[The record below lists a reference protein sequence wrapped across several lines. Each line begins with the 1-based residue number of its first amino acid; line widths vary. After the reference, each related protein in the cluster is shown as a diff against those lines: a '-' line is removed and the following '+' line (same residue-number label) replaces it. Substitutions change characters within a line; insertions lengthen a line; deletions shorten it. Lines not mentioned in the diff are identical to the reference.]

1 MIKNTDISKKLI
13 EKFGLQKKK
22 SDEVVT
28 NFIDIINEGLR
39 EERLVKIK
47 GLGTFKMMSINARES
62 VDVNTGERILLEG
75 REKISFTPDATI
87 KELVNKPFAQFETVM
102 LNPGVDFS
110 DIDAKF
116 KFTEQS
122 IEVEADVKPE
132 AESKP
137 EVFVKPKEKS
147 DVVEANKITKQ
158 EVQADVK
165 PEAIN
170 VVKSE
175 PKNERQEPDVK
186 SFVQENHSEINDT
199 EENYTDMMKLKELTE
214 QVSILEKSRNLYRT
228 LFYIT
233 LAALIACVC
242 YNFISNQKEVANT
255 PKSQVEEKTTIDNVA
270 NQGEK
275 KSEPVVKQDAISVSS
290 SETVSKTEKAEKSE
304 KAEAVSKNDTNIP
317 DQSVYN
323 QDPRVRLGA
332 YMIMGVD
339 QTITVQ
345 KGQTLAGLSKAYLG
359 PGMECYLQAING
371 GIKEVKEGQTI
382 KIPKLKTKKSLK
394 TSKRVQ

>member
-28 NFIDIINEGLR
+28 NFVDIINEGLR
-39 EERLVKIK
+39 EDRLVKIK

-110 DIDAKF
+110 DIDAKY

-122 IEVEADVKPE
+122 IEVEADVKPK

-137 EVFVKPKEKS
+137 KVFVKPKEKS
-147 DVVEANKITKQ
+147 DVVEANKETNREI
-158 EVQADVK
+158 QAEVK

-175 PKNERQEPDVK
+175 PKNERLEPDVK

-199 EENYTDMMKLKELTE
+199 EENNTDMMKLKELTE

-242 YNFISNQKEVANT
+242 YNFISNQNEVANT
-255 PKSQVEEKTTIDNVA
+255 QKSQVEEKTTIDNVA
-270 NQGEK
+270 SQGEK
-275 KSEPVVKQDAISVSS
+275 KNEPVVKQDAISVSS
-290 SETVSKTEKAEKSE
+290 SETVSKTEKAE

-345 KGQTLAGLSKAYLG
+345 KGQTLTGLSKAYLG

>member
-28 NFIDIINEGLR
+28 NFVDIINEGLR

-137 EVFVKPKEKS
+137 KVSVKPKEKS
-147 DVVEANKITKQ
+147 DVVEANKETNR
-158 EVQADVK
+158 EVQAEVK

-186 SFVQENHSEINDT
+186 SFVQENHSEINDI
-199 EENYTDMMKLKELTE
+199 EENNTDMMKLKELTE

-242 YNFISNQKEVANT
+242 YNFISNQNEVVNT

-290 SETVSKTEKAEKSE
+290 SETVSKTEKAEK
-304 KAEAVSKNDTNIP
+304 AEAVIKNDTNIP

-345 KGQTLAGLSKAYLG
+345 KGQTLTGLSKAYLG

>member
-28 NFIDIINEGLR
+28 HFVDIINEGLR

-122 IEVEADVKPE
+122 IEVEADVKPK

-137 EVFVKPKEKS
+137 KVSVKPKEKS
-147 DVVEANKITKQ
+147 DVVEANKETNREI
-158 EVQADVK
+158 QAEVK
-165 PEAIN
+165 PKAIN

-175 PKNERQEPDVK
+175 PKNERLEPDVK

-199 EENYTDMMKLKELTE
+199 EENNTDMMKLKELTE

-275 KSEPVVKQDAISVSS
+275 KNEPVVKQDAISVSS
-290 SETVSKTEKAEKSE
+290 SETVSKTEKAE

>member
-1 MIKNTDISKKLI
+1 MIRNTDISKKLI

-39 EERLVKIK
+39 EDRLVKIK

-75 REKISFTPDATI
+75 RKKISFTPDATI

-122 IEVEADVKPE
+122 IEVEADVKPK

-137 EVFVKPKEKS
+137 KVSVKPKEKS
-147 DVVEANKITKQ
+147 DVVEANKETNR
-158 EVQADVK
+158 EVQAEVK

-170 VVKSE
+170 VDKSE
-175 PKNERQEPDVK
+175 PKNERLEPDVK
-186 SFVQENHSEINDT
+186 SFVQENHSQIKDT

-242 YNFISNQKEVANT
+242 YNFIPNQKEVANT

-275 KSEPVVKQDAISVSS
+275 KNEPVVKQDAISVSS
-290 SETVSKTEKAEKSE
+290 SETVSKTEKAE

-345 KGQTLAGLSKAYLG
+345 KGQTLTGLSKAYLG

>member
-28 NFIDIINEGLR
+28 HFVDIINEGLR

-116 KFTEQS
+116 KFTEQP
-122 IEVEADVKPE
+122 IEVEADVKPK

-137 EVFVKPKEKS
+137 KVFVKPKEKS
-147 DVVEANKITKQ
+147 DVVEANKETNREI
-158 EVQADVK
+158 QAEVK
-165 PEAIN
+165 PKAIN

-175 PKNERQEPDVK
+175 PKNERLEPDVK

-199 EENYTDMMKLKELTE
+199 EENNTDMMKLKELTE

-275 KSEPVVKQDAISVSS
+275 KNEPVVKQDAISVSS
-290 SETVSKTEKAEKSE
+290 SETVSKTEKAE

>member
-28 NFIDIINEGLR
+28 NFVDIINEGLR

-110 DIDAKF
+110 DIDAKY

-122 IEVEADVKPE
+122 IEVEADVKPK

-137 EVFVKPKEKS
+137 KVFVKPKEKS
-147 DVVEANKITKQ
+147 VVVEVNKETNREI
-158 EVQADVK
+158 QAEVK

-175 PKNERQEPDVK
+175 PKNERLEPDVK

-242 YNFISNQKEVANT
+242 YNFISNQKEGANT

-275 KSEPVVKQDAISVSS
+275 KNEPVVKQDAISVSS
-290 SETVSKTEKAEKSE
+290 SETVSKTEKAE

-345 KGQTLAGLSKAYLG
+345 KGQTLTGLSKAYLG

>member
-28 NFIDIINEGLR
+28 NFVDIINEGLR
-39 EERLVKIK
+39 EDRLVKIK

-62 VDVNTGERILLEG
+62 VDVNTGERILLER

-110 DIDAKF
+110 DIDAKY

-122 IEVEADVKPE
+122 IEVEADVKPK

-137 EVFVKPKEKS
+137 KVFVKPKEKS
-147 DVVEANKITKQ
+147 VVVEVNKETNREI
-158 EVQADVK
+158 QAEVK

-175 PKNERQEPDVK
+175 PKNERLEPDVK

-199 EENYTDMMKLKELTE
+199 EENNTDMMKLKELTE

-275 KSEPVVKQDAISVSS
+275 KNEPVVKQDAISVSS
-290 SETVSKTEKAEKSE
+290 SETVSKTEKAEK
-304 KAEAVSKNDTNIP
+304 AETVSKNDTNIP

-345 KGQTLAGLSKAYLG
+345 KGQTLTGLSKAYLG

>member
-110 DIDAKF
+110 DIDEKF

-122 IEVEADVKPE
+122 IEVEADVKPK
-132 AESKP
+132 AESKSK
-137 EVFVKPKEKS
+137 VFVKPKEKS

-175 PKNERQEPDVK
+175 PKNERLEPDVK
-186 SFVQENHSEINDT
+186 SFVQENHSEIKDT

-233 LAALIACVC
+233 LVALIACVC
-242 YNFISNQKEVANT
+242 YNFIPNQKEVANT

-275 KSEPVVKQDAISVSS
+275 KSEPVVKQDAISASS
-290 SETVSKTEKAEKSE
+290 SETVSKTEKAEK
-304 KAEAVSKNDTNIP
+304 AEDVSKNDTNIP

>member
-13 EKFGLQKKK
+13 ERFGLQKKK

-28 NFIDIINEGLR
+28 NFVDIINEGLR

-137 EVFVKPKEKS
+137 KVSVKPKEKS
-147 DVVEANKITKQ
+147 DVVEANKETNREI
-158 EVQADVK
+158 QAEVK

-186 SFVQENHSEINDT
+186 SFVKENHSEINDT
-199 EENYTDMMKLKELTE
+199 EENNTDMMKLKELTE

-242 YNFISNQKEVANT
+242 YNFIPNQKEVANT
-255 PKSQVEEKTTIDNVA
+255 TKSQVEEKTTIDNVA

-275 KSEPVVKQDAISVSS
+275 KNEPVVKQDAISVSS
-290 SETVSKTEKAEKSE
+290 SETVSKKEKAE

>member
-116 KFTEQS
+116 KFTEQP

-132 AESKP
+132 VESKP
-137 EVFVKPKEKS
+137 KVLVKPKEKS

-158 EVQADVK
+158 EVQAEVK

-175 PKNERQEPDVK
+175 PKDERLEPDVK

-199 EENYTDMMKLKELTE
+199 EENNTDMMKLKELTE

-242 YNFISNQKEVANT
+242 YNFIPNQKEVANT

-275 KSEPVVKQDAISVSS
+275 KNEPVVKQDAISVSS
-290 SETVSKTEKAEKSE
+290 SETVSKTEKAE

>member
-110 DIDAKF
+110 DIDEKF

-122 IEVEADVKPE
+122 IEVEADVKPK

-137 EVFVKPKEKS
+137 KVSVKPKEKS
-147 DVVEANKITKQ
+147 DVVEANKETNREI
-158 EVQADVK
+158 QAEVK

-175 PKNERQEPDVK
+175 PKNEQLEPDVK
-186 SFVQENHSEINDT
+186 SFVQENHSEIKDT

-233 LAALIACVC
+233 LVALIACVC
-242 YNFISNQKEVANT
+242 YNFIPNQKEVANT

-275 KSEPVVKQDAISVSS
+275 KNEPVVKQDAISVSS
-290 SETVSKTEKAEKSE
+290 SETVSKTEKAEK
-304 KAEAVSKNDTNIP
+304 AETVSKNDTNIP

-345 KGQTLAGLSKAYLG
+345 KGQTLTGLSKAYLG